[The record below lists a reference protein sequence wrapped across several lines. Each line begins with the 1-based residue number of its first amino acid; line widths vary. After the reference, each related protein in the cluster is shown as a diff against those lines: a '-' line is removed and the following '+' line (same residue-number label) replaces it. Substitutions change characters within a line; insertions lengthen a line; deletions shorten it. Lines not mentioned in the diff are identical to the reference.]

1 MCVSTSIH
9 LQCYQESKQRNYGTN
24 EKKKKKLLRWGRE
37 LYYVFV
43 LEEQILYIFLDG
55 CICYCFL
62 NAHHVVN

>member
-1 MCVSTSIH
+1 MFQHPYIYNATKKANKETMAQI
-9 LQCYQESKQRNYGTN
+9 R
-24 EKKKKKLLRWGRE
+24 KKKKLLRWGRE